1 MKNYEVKA
9 FIFTDGEYK
18 LMEFAA
24 GLSHRHARETFQ
36 RWSANNNYAVKMT
49 KINEINC

>member
-18 LMEFAA
+18 LMEFAS

-36 RWSANNNYAVKMT
+36 RWSANNNYAA
-49 KINEINC
+49 INMKAI